1 MNLDCINIARKLAWS
16 FNRLTGIEY
25 AELFGEACLGYAEA
39 LKDFDPSKD
48 TQFSS
53 FAWIYIRNRLRVY
66 VKREIKYSRQINF
79 STLFI
84 ENDELADNL
93 FPVNDEEKETYEELL
108 QVMTKDA
115 KEIAKLIVQKKQELP
130 TNIPPYWVRKT
141 IRDMLREQGW
151 SWPRI
156 WEGIR
161 GLKKALNHVY
171 ILFII

>member
-1 MNLDCINIARKLAWS
+1 MNLDSINIARKLAWS

-25 AELFGEACLGYAEA
+25 TELFGEACLGYAEA

-66 VKREIKYSRQINF
+66 VKREMKYAKQINF
-79 STLFI
+79 STLF
-84 ENDELADNL
+84 ADNEECINNL
-93 FPVNDEEKETYEELL
+93 FFTHDERQTYEELL
-108 QVMTKDA
+108 QYMSTDA
-115 KEIAKLIVQKKQELP
+115 KEIAELIIQKKQELP
-130 TNIPPYWVRKT
+130 TDIPPYWIRRT
-141 IRDMLREQGW
+141 IRDMLRERGW

-161 GLKKALNHVY
+161 ALKKALNHVCA
-171 ILFII
+171 LFIM